1 MESKVN
7 CLCFPR
13 VVILNHIYDCLR
25 YDLTEKTVVL
35 GFEPLRSLFFQRL
48 SIAFRNIYSSR
59 EHHRV
64 ALLRV
69 KACYFVVSFSQLSFS
84 VAIQIII
91 QKVIRGGGGIRNVA
105 PRRLIPDVNSLPESA
120 QVI

>member
-1 MESKVN
+1 M
-7 CLCFPR
+7 
-13 VVILNHIYDCLR
+13 R

-91 QKVIRGGGGIRNVA
+91 QKVIRGGGGIWNVA